1 MDQLSSR
8 RAVYTGV
15 FDPIHLGHLD
25 IIQRASKIVHELVV
39 GVGINP
45 EKTSFFTLEER
56 VALIRKVVA
65 PFPNVTVQEFTG
77 LAVHFVRKLGARI
90 MVRGLRTLSD
100 MEYEF
105 TMSLMNLN
113 LDPEIETVFLM
124 AKEEFSH
131 VSSSFL
137 RQIATL
143 GGDLRKFLPDEVRVA
158 LIERAQEHRTG
169 IEPTLR
175 SPAS

>member
-1 MDQLSSR
+1 MPELSSR

-15 FDPIHLGHLD
+15 FDPIHLGHLN
-25 IIQRASKIVHELVV
+25 IIQRASRVWDELIV

-45 EKTSFFTLEER
+45 EKAAFFTLEER
-56 VALIRKVVA
+56 VKLTTKVVA
-65 PFPNVTVQEFTG
+65 PYKNVTVKPFTE
-77 LAVHFVRKLGARI
+77 LAVHFVRAEKARV

-105 TMSLMNLN
+105 TMSLTNLS
-113 LDPEIETVFLM
+113 LDPGIETVFLM

-131 VSSSFL
+131 VNSSLL

-143 GGDLRKFLPDEVRVA
+143 GGDLSKFLPDEIRVA
-158 LIERAQEHRTG
+158 LEQRAKELNGR
-169 IEPTLR
+169 
-175 SPAS
+175 

>member
-1 MDQLSSR
+1 MGTLSPR
-8 RAVYTGV
+8 RAVYTGM

-25 IIQRASKIVHELVV
+25 IIQRACTVFDELIV

-45 EKTSFFTLEER
+45 EKTPFFTIEER
-56 VALIRKVVA
+56 VGLIRTVTA
-65 PFPNVTVQEFTG
+65 RHPNVTVRPFTG
-77 LAVHFVRKLGARI
+77 LAVSFVREAGARVMI
-90 MVRGLRTLSD
+90 RGLRTLSD

-113 LDPEIETVFLM
+113 LDPQLETVYLM

-131 VSSSFL
+131 VSSSLL

-143 GGDLRKFLPDEVRVA
+143 GGDVSRFLPAPVSAA
-158 LIERAQEHRTG
+158 LAARAREKKPMNDPLTTD
-169 IEPTLR
+169 I
-175 SPAS
+175 